1 MSEPLSLAQLNAVD
15 VEEFVLLLAGIYEGA
30 DWVARTAAQKRPFKT
45 IAGLKRG
52 LVEVVRDAPAEQQ
65 RALLEQHPDLGVAT
79 ENLAERAQSALEQK
93 TAGLTDIGEQTRS
106 RLAALNQDYRRRFD
120 MPFILAAGGPRG
132 LGLAPAQIEATL
144 VRRLARNRNLEFAE
158 NLRQLHR
165 IAELRLNQRLG
176 FTPALGNEIW
186 DWAQALAE
194 HSEPE
199 FAARGELTA
208 TYLTQAHQACM
219 RQIEDWMRDVCGFD
233 EVRVD
238 AVGNVVGLYHGV
250 HVDSPRLMAGS
261 HYDTVRNGGRYDGR
275 LGILVPMI
283 CVRELSAS
291 GRRLPIGIEVVA
303 FSEEEGQRFAATFL
317 GSRALLGQFDP
328 AWLDR
333 CDADGIS
340 MAEAMR
346 LAGFDPADIAA
357 IARDPS
363 RYSGFVEIHIE
374 QGPVLDALDLPLGV
388 VTSINGA
395 VRMMGDAV
403 GMASHAGTTPMNQR
417 QDAALA
423 VAELALYVE
432 RRASAVPDTV
442 GTVGVLEVAAGSVN
456 VVPGLCRFSL
466 DIRSTTDEARDAC
479 LQDVLAQV
487 ERISEQRGVSFT
499 IEETMRAAAAPCNPA
514 WQQRWADAVAAL
526 DLPVHRLPSGA
537 GHDAMKMHEAMPQA
551 MLFVRGGNDGISH
564 NPLETITSDD
574 AQHCVDAFI
583 NLLEST

>member
-1 MSEPLSLAQLNAVD
+1 MSESLSLAQLNAVD
-15 VEEFVLLLAGIYEGA
+15 VDEFVLLLAGIYEKA
-30 DWVARTAAQKRPFKT
+30 DWVARAAAQHRPFMT
-45 IAGLKRG
+45 LASLKRG
-52 LVEVVRDAPAEQQ
+52 LVEAVRDAPADQQ
-65 RALLEQHPDLGVAT
+65 RVLLEQHPDLGVAT
-79 ENLAERAQSALEQK
+79 QSLAERAQSAREQK
-93 TAGLTDIGEQTRS
+93 AAGLADIDDQMRS
-106 RLAALNQDYRRRFD
+106 RLATLNQDYRSRFG

-132 LGLAPAQIEATL
+132 LGLSPAEIEATL
-144 VRRLARNRNLEFAE
+144 VRRLTRNRNLEFAE

-176 FTPALGNEIW
+176 FSPALGNDVW

-194 HSEPE
+194 YSEPE
-199 FAARGELTA
+199 FAVRGQLTA

-219 RQIEDWMRDVCGFD
+219 SQIEAWMRDACGFD

-238 AVGNVVGLYHGV
+238 AVGNVVGVYHGA
-250 HVDSPRLMAGS
+250 DPESPRLMTGS

-283 CVRELSAS
+283 CVRELSAL
-291 GRRLPIGIEVVA
+291 GRRLALGVEVIA

-317 GSRALLGQFDP
+317 GSRALLGQFD
-328 AWLDR
+328 ANWLER
-333 CDADGIS
+333 RDADGVK
-340 MAEAMR
+340 MVEAIR
-346 LAGFDPADIAA
+346 SAGFDPADIPA
-357 IARDPS
+357 IARDPA
-363 RYSGFVEIHIE
+363 RYKGFVEIHIE

-395 VRMMGDAV
+395 VRMAGTAI

-432 RRASAVPDTV
+432 ARASSVPDTV
-442 GTVGVLEVAAGSVN
+442 GTVGVLEVTPGSVN
-456 VVPGLCRFSL
+456 VVPGHCRFSL
-466 DIRSTTDEARDAC
+466 DIRSTTDEVRDEC
-479 LQDVLAQV
+479 VQDVLAQA

-499 IEETMRAAAAPCNPA
+499 IEETMRAAAAPCDPA
-514 WQQRWADAVAAL
+514 WQQQWADAVAAL
-526 DLPVHRLPSGA
+526 GLPVHRLPSGA

-564 NPLETITSDD
+564 NPLEIVTSDD
-574 AQHCVDAFI
+574 AEHCIGAFM
-583 NLLEST
+583 NLLENN